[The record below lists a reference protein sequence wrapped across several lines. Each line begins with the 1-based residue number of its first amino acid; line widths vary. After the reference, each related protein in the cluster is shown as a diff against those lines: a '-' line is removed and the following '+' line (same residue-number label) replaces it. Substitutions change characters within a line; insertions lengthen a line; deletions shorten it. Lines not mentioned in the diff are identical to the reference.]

1 MRCSTTAT
9 NPWTIF
15 RHLQFGGIEMKRKAL
30 LLLFLPFCLGLQAQ
44 HQPGAPEKL
53 GSVSFPT
60 SCAAQTQNSFNRA
73 VALLHSFAYAPA
85 VEAFEQVARQDPG
98 CAMAHWGAAMSY
110 YHQLWQP
117 PFPGD
122 GLPKGR
128 AELERAQQIGT
139 KDPKE
144 KEFLAAASLL
154 FLQDS
159 DSYPVH
165 AGKYRDA
172 MKAVAQHFPDDVE
185 SQIFY
190 ALALLATAS
199 PQDKSH
205 QNQKTA
211 AQILEPLY
219 QKYPQHPGVAHYL
232 IHAYDNAELA
242 PKGLAAARE
251 YSQIAPSASH
261 ALHMPSH
268 IFTRLGMW
276 RDSVESNQAAR
287 KAAHQQGDV
296 GEELHAMDYMVYAS
310 LQEGRDAE
318 AAAVLQDLKNMAQ
331 LTAGDFKVGYAA
343 TAMPVRY
350 AVERKKWDEAIRCA
364 APEGAPPQVTALA
377 AWARALG
384 HARSGNATAAQAELQ
399 SLQRLTEQLR
409 ASGNQYWAGQV
420 QIQAEEASSW
430 IAMANQKSEEAV
442 ALMRKAADEEDAVE
456 KLPVTPGPVVPARE
470 QLGEMLV
477 LTGQPAAAL
486 AEYEKTLRESPGRRA
501 ALQGALD
508 SARAAG
514 LKSKS
519 AYYEA
524 ATKDLR

>member
-1 MRCSTTAT
+1 MKSTTST
-9 NPWTIF
+9 
-15 RHLQFGGIEMKRKAL
+15 L
-30 LLLFLPFCLGLQAQ
+30 LLLFFCLGLHAQ
-44 HQPGAPEKL
+44 HQHGVPEKL
-53 GSVSFPT
+53 GSVSFPV
-60 SCAAQTQNSFNRA
+60 SCAAQEQSSFNRA
-73 VALLHSFAYAPA
+73 VALLHSFAYTPA
-85 VEAFEQVARQDPG
+85 VEAFEQVAREDPG

-110 YHQLWQP
+110 DHQLWQP
-117 PFPGD
+117 PLPGD
-122 GLPKGR
+122 GLQKGR
-128 AELERAQQIGT
+128 AEIEHAQQIGT
-139 KDPKE
+139 GSARE
-144 KEFLAAASLL
+144 KELIAAASLL
-154 FLQDS
+154 FLEDS
-159 DSYPVH
+159 DPYAIH
-165 AGKYRDA
+165 AAKYRDA
-172 MKAVAQHFPDDVE
+172 MAAVARHYPEDAE

-199 PQDKSH
+199 PQDKTH
-205 QNQKTA
+205 LNQKTA

-242 PKGLAAARE
+242 TKGLSAARE
-251 YSQIAPSASH
+251 YSKIAPSASH

-276 RDSVESNQAAR
+276 HDSVESNQAAR
-287 KAAHQQGDV
+287 MAARQQGDV

-310 LQEGRDAE
+310 LQEGREAE
-318 AAAVLQDLKNMAQ
+318 AAAVIQDLRGMTR

-350 AVERKKWDEAIRCA
+350 AVERKKWDEAARCQ

-384 HARSGNATAAQAELQ
+384 YARSGSTVAAEAELQ

-409 ASGNQYWAGQV
+409 AAGNQYWAGQV

-430 IAMANQKSEEAV
+430 IALAAHKPED
-442 ALMRKAADEEDAVE
+442 ALTLMKKAADEEDAVE

-470 QLGEMLV
+470 QLGDMLA
-477 LTGQPAAAL
+477 LMGRPAAAL
-486 AEYEKTLRESPGRRA
+486 AEYETALKDSPARRG
-501 ALQGALD
+501 ALQGALA
-508 SARAAG
+508 SARRAG

-519 AYYEA
+519 TYYEA
-524 ATKDLR
+524 ALSKLQ

>member
-1 MRCSTTAT
+1 
-9 NPWTIF
+9 
-15 RHLQFGGIEMKRKAL
+15 MKRKAL
-30 LLLFLPFCLGLQAQ
+30 LFLFVSFCLGLQAQ
-44 HQPGAPEKL
+44 HQHGVPEKL

-60 SCAAQTQNSFNRA
+60 SCTAQTQSGFNRA
-73 VALLHSFAYAPA
+73 VALLHSFAYGPA
-85 VEAFEQVARQDPG
+85 VEAFEQVAHEDPG

-122 GLPKGR
+122 GLQKGR
-128 AELERAQQIGT
+128 VELERAQQIGT
-139 KDPKE
+139 SNAKE

-154 FLQDS
+154 FLQDN
-159 DSYPVH
+159 DAYAVH
-165 AGKYRDA
+165 AAKYRDA
-172 MKAVAQHFPDDVE
+172 MAAVAQHFPEDAE
-185 SQIFY
+185 AQIFY
-190 ALALLATAS
+190 ALALLATAN
-199 PQDKSH
+199 PQDKTH

-242 PKGLAAARE
+242 SKGLAAARE
-251 YSQIAPSASH
+251 YSKIAPSASH

-276 RDSVESNQAAR
+276 QNSVESNQAAR
-287 KAAHQQGDV
+287 MAARQQGDI

-310 LQEGRDAE
+310 LQQGHDAE
-318 AAAVLQDLKNMAQ
+318 AAAVIQDLRGMTR

-350 AVERKKWDEAIRCA
+350 AVERKKWEEAAHCQ
-364 APEGAPPQVTALA
+364 APEGAPPQVAALG

-384 HARSGNATAAQAELQ
+384 YARSGNTTAAEAEVQ
-399 SLQRLTEQLR
+399 SLQRFTDQLR
-409 ASGNQYWAGQV
+409 TAGNQYWAGQV
-420 QIQAEEASSW
+420 QIQTEEASSW
-430 IAMANQKSEEAV
+430 IALAAHKTEDAL
-442 ALMRKAADEEDAVE
+442 ALMKRAADEEDSVE

-470 QLGEMLV
+470 QLGDLLAQM
-477 LTGQPAAAL
+477 GQPAAAL
-486 AEYEKTLRESPGRRA
+486 AAYETALRDSPGRRG
-501 ALQGALD
+501 ALQGALS

-519 AYYEA
+519 TYYEA
-524 ATKDLR
+524 AINKLQ